1 MDTSPRPKARPP
13 LRPQARPT
21 TEIPYDEIEKIER
34 VVWKEA
40 RGEGVEGRNAVRG
53 VILNRLASDRFPD
66 SLDGI
71 LTANEFEPIREYGS
85 ALDIPVPEED
95 LASQMNEFTD
105 YVQLGEDAVD
115 GRTFFQ
121 NLETTKSRGTDFGG
135 PDPMEIGSHTFT
147 RGYRDQEPVL
157 DTNFSHDVV
166 VTYPDEE
173 MASLSGFAMG
183 GLSLGDATKG
193 ITTEEGEKMAKKKFQ
208 LDPSKTDP
216 NGDGTMTEMEKVQA
230 EAEQKA
236 AVESGE
242 IELEY
247 ADRAVGMNCGGM
259 MAPEE
264 MMDPVSGNDVPLGSS
279 PENVRDD
286 IPAMLSQDEYV
297 LPAHVVK
304 WHGLKHIQDMQS
316 EAEMGLMGMDMMGL
330 IGGQELDEEEPE
342 ETETTSSD
350 DIPTEDIDVETPVVE
365 VKDDLDDS
373 EYEEVTEE
381 SALPGMMKKQKYA
394 FIMS

>member
-1 MDTSPRPKARPP
+1 
-13 LRPQARPT
+13 
-21 TEIPYDEIEKIER
+21 
-34 VVWKEA
+34 
-40 RGEGVEGRNAVRG
+40 
-53 VILNRLASDRFPD
+53 
-66 SLDGI
+66 
-71 LTANEFEPIREYGS
+71 
-85 ALDIPVPEED
+85 
-95 LASQMNEFTD
+95 
-105 YVQLGEDAVD
+105 
-115 GRTFFQ
+115 
-121 NLETTKSRGTDFGG
+121 
-135 PDPMEIGSHTFT
+135 
-147 RGYRDQEPVL
+147 
-157 DTNFSHDVV
+157 
-166 VTYPDEE
+166 
-173 MASLSGFAMG
+173 
-183 GLSLGDATKG
+183 
-193 ITTEEGEKMAKKKFQ
+193 
-208 LDPSKTDP
+208 
-216 NGDGTMTEMEKVQA
+216 
-230 EAEQKA
+230 
-236 AVESGE
+236 
-242 IELEY
+242 
-247 ADRAVGMNCGGM
+247 M

-350 DIPTEDIDVETPVVE
+350 DIPTEDIDVETPMVE

>member
-40 RGEGVEGRNAVRG
+40 RGEGVEGRNAVRA

-95 LASQMNEFTD
+95 LASQIAEFTD

-166 VTYPDEE
+166 VTYPDED

-330 IGGQELDEEEPE
+330 IGGQKLDEEEPE

-350 DIPTEDIDVETPVVE
+350 DIPTEDIDVETPMVE